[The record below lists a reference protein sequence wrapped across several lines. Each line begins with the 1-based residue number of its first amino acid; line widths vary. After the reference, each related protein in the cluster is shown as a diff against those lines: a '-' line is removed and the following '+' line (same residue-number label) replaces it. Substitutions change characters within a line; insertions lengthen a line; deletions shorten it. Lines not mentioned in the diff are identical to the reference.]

1 MRRLIL
7 IVVMAILFFFNPSV
21 VQAVDEMKPTDEES
35 LSEDPTFIDR
45 QIERLQLDE
54 IQQYW
59 EQVSTE
65 YGGFLPE
72 SQKGS
77 FREFITG
84 EKQFQIKEWGMGL
97 VKFLLH
103 ELIVNSK
110 LLGMLIL
117 LTLFSQIMQ
126 TIQNAF
132 ESQNVS
138 KAAYAVT
145 YLVLMILAINSFH
158 VAITYATDAIN
169 SMIHFMIALLPLL
182 LALMASIGS
191 IASSAL
197 FHPLIIFLVN
207 TSGILVN
214 QFVLPLLFFSA
225 VLGMV
230 STLSDQYKVSKLAD
244 FFRNIAVG
252 LLGIFMTVFL
262 GVISVQGAS
271 TAATDGLTIRTA
283 KFIAGNFIPV
293 VGKMFTDATDTV
305 MSASILLKN
314 TVGVTG
320 LGILFMICVFP
331 LLKVLSLG
339 IIFNLSAAILQ
350 PLGGGPI
357 IECLSIIGKA
367 VMYVFAALAL
377 VSLMFFL
384 AVTLMVAASNLSFMM
399 R

>member
-1 MRRLIL
+1 MRHWIL
-7 IVVMAILFFFNPSV
+7 IVVMTILFFMNPSM
-21 VQAVDEMKPTDEES
+21 VQAVDEVNPPDEDS
-35 LSEDPTFIDR
+35 LTEDQTFIDR

-138 KAAYAVT
+138 KAAYGVT

-182 LALMASIGS
+182 LALMASMGS

-230 STLSDQYKVSKLAD
+230 STLSDHYKVSKLAD

-305 MSASILLKN
+305 MSASVLLKN

>member
-7 IVVMAILFFFNPSV
+7 LVVMAILFFFNPSV
-21 VQAVDEMKPTDEES
+21 VQAVDEMKPTDEEA

>member
-1 MRRLIL
+1 MRHWIL
-7 IVVMAILFFFNPSV
+7 IVVMTILFFMNPSM
-21 VQAVDEMKPTDEES
+21 VQAVDEVNPPDEDS
-35 LSEDPTFIDR
+35 LTEDQTFIDR

-138 KAAYAVT
+138 KAAYGVT
-145 YLVLMILAINSFH
+145 YLVLMILAINSFY

-182 LALMASIGS
+182 LALMASMGS

-214 QFVLPLLFFSA
+214 QFVLPLLFSRLYSVWSA
-225 VLGMV
+225 H
-230 STLSDQYKVSKLAD
+230 
-244 FFRNIAVG
+244 
-252 LLGIFMTVFL
+252 
-262 GVISVQGAS
+262 
-271 TAATDGLTIRTA
+271 
-283 KFIAGNFIPV
+283 
-293 VGKMFTDATDTV
+293 
-305 MSASILLKN
+305 
-314 TVGVTG
+314 
-320 LGILFMICVFP
+320 
-331 LLKVLSLG
+331 
-339 IIFNLSAAILQ
+339 
-350 PLGGGPI
+350 
-357 IECLSIIGKA
+357 
-367 VMYVFAALAL
+367 
-377 VSLMFFL
+377 
-384 AVTLMVAASNLSFMM
+384 
-399 R
+399 

>member
-1 MRRLIL
+1 MSRWI
-7 IVVMAILFFFNPSV
+7 IAILLSV
-21 VQAVDEMKPTDEES
+21 LCWSYPGLVLANDNDQTSPEPES
-35 LSEDPTFIDR
+35 SEPAAFIDH

-54 IQQYW
+54 IQMYW

-77 FREFITG
+77 FKEFITG
-84 EKQFQIKEWGMGL
+84 EKRFQIKEWGMGL

-103 ELIVNSK
+103 ELTTNSK

-117 LTLFSQIMQ
+117 LTLFSQILQ
-126 TIQNAF
+126 SIQNAF

-145 YLVLMILAINSFH
+145 YLVLMILAMNSFY
-158 VAITYATDAIN
+158 VAIHYASEAIS

-191 IASSAL
+191 LASSAL

-207 TSGILVN
+207 TSGILIN

-225 VLGMV
+225 VLGIV
-230 STLSDQYKVSKLAD
+230 STLSEHYKVSKLAD
-244 FFRNIAVG
+244 FFRKMAVG

-271 TAATDGLTIRTA
+271 TAATDGLTVRTA

-305 MSASILLKN
+305 MSASVLLKN
-314 TVGVTG
+314 TVGMTG

-339 IIFNLSAAILQ
+339 IIFNVAAAVLQ

-357 IECLSIIGKA
+357 IECLSIIGKS

-384 AVTLMVAASNLSFMM
+384 AITLMVAASNLSFMM

>member
-7 IVVMAILFFFNPSV
+7 LVVMAILFFFNPSV

-54 IQQYW
+54 IQRYW

>member
-1 MRRLIL
+1 M
-7 IVVMAILFFFNPSV
+7 
-21 VQAVDEMKPTDEES
+21 VQAVDEVNPPDEDS
-35 LSEDPTFIDR
+35 LTEDQTFIDR

-138 KAAYAVT
+138 KAAYGVT

-182 LALMASIGS
+182 LALMASMGS

-230 STLSDQYKVSKLAD
+230 STLSDHYKVSKLAD

-305 MSASILLKN
+305 MSASVLLKN

>member
-1 MRRLIL
+1 
-7 IVVMAILFFFNPSV
+7 
-21 VQAVDEMKPTDEES
+21 
-35 LSEDPTFIDR
+35 
-45 QIERLQLDE
+45 
-54 IQQYW
+54 
-59 EQVSTE
+59 
-65 YGGFLPE
+65 
-72 SQKGS
+72 
-77 FREFITG
+77 
-84 EKQFQIKEWGMGL
+84 
-97 VKFLLH
+97 
-103 ELIVNSK
+103 
-110 LLGMLIL
+110 
-117 LTLFSQIMQ
+117 
-126 TIQNAF
+126 
-132 ESQNVS
+132 
-138 KAAYAVT
+138 
-145 YLVLMILAINSFH
+145 MILAINSFH

-182 LALMASIGS
+182 LALLASIGS

>member
-1 MRRLIL
+1 M
-7 IVVMAILFFFNPSV
+7 

-54 IQQYW
+54 IQRYW

>member
-7 IVVMAILFFFNPSV
+7 LVVMAILFFFNPSV
-21 VQAVDEMKPTDEES
+21 VQAVDEMKPTNEES

>member
-7 IVVMAILFFFNPSV
+7 LVVMAILFFFNPSV
-21 VQAVDEMKPTDEES
+21 VQAVDELKPTNEET

>member
-1 MRRLIL
+1 MRRFIL
-7 IVVMAILFFFNPSV
+7 IVVMAILFFLTPSV
-21 VQAVDEMKPTDEES
+21 VQAADEVNPSDEEAIA
-35 LSEDPTFIDR
+35 EDGTFIDR

-138 KAAYAVT
+138 KAAYGVT

-158 VAITYATDAIN
+158 VAITYATEAIN

-182 LALMASIGS
+182 LALMASMGS
-191 IASSAL
+191 MASSAL

-305 MSASILLKN
+305 MSASVLLKN